1 MLVSPIED
9 IRRANAEFA
18 RDVEYLK
25 ETALDDQLDDR
36 IAIAESQFEAE
47 TIEEL
52 EEALELV
59 KRLPDEEDVVEEKAE
74 VDRILSADKNLTF
87 DEMVGI

>member
-52 EEALELV
+52 EEAVELV

-87 DEMVGI
+87 DEMAGI